1 VSSRRVLLLGEG
13 DLAEETAEALRA
25 ADAQVERLEDPTHE
39 ELRDALDKG
48 ADAAA
53 VVSRDDAW
61 PLRAA
66 LLVRHLDAD
75 VPIVV
80 TIFDPDTA
88 RELEELIGNCTIT
101 SVADIVA
108 PTLAAPCLGDD
119 LAAVIDE
126 GERPVG
132 LRCDDGKVEVAALPE
147 VRGRR
152 FRALASA
159 ILKPFDRSAALVFF
173 GAVGLLVVLIFETV
187 AAALVLDQSLVD
199 AFYGAVK
206 TLVTVDPNEEV
217 QDGPKWFK
225 LVISASMLIALLFA
239 AAFTGGLVERLIG
252 RRLTGLVGRRAVP
265 RSDHVV
271 VVGLGQVG
279 LSLALLL
286 RRCGISV
293 VAIDHQD
300 GGENVGHAK
309 QLGLPVVIGRG
320 ADPSLLKRLS
330 LEHAIALAAVTA
342 DDLENIAVTLAAR
355 ALAPDLR
362 LVLRAGSSAT
372 AGETRSLE
380 RLGHVR
386 DVHRIGA
393 VYIAGVA
400 LGSAASHVVVD
411 SETGHLRDA
420 DGALERC
427 PYPVAG

>member
-1 VSSRRVLLLGEG
+1 MSSRRILLLGEG
-13 DLAEETAEALRA
+13 DLTEETAEALRA
-25 ADAQVERLEDPTHE
+25 ADAEVEQLTDPTHR
-39 ELRDALDKG
+39 ELSQALEAG
-48 ADAAA
+48 ADTAM

-66 LLVRHLDAD
+66 LLVRHLDPD
-75 VPIVV
+75 IPIIA
-80 TIFDPDTA
+80 TIFDPETG
-88 RELEELIGNCTIT
+88 RELEDVIGNCTIT
-101 SVADIVA
+101 SLADIVA
-108 PTLAAPCLGDD
+108 PTLAGPCLDD
-119 LAAVIDE
+119 ELAAVVEEDD
-126 GERPVG
+126 RPVG
-132 LRCDDGKVEVAALPE
+132 LRCSDGTVEVASLPE
-147 VRGRR
+147 VRARR
-152 FRALASA
+152 ARALGSA
-159 ILKPFDRSAALVFF
+159 LLKPFDRSAALVFF
-173 GAVGLLVVLIFETV
+173 GAVGLLAVLIFETV
-187 AAALVLDQSLVD
+187 AAALVLDQNVVD
-199 AFYGAVK
+199 SFYGAVK
-206 TLVTVDPNEEV
+206 TLVTVDPNLEV
-217 QDGPKWFK
+217 QHGPSWFK
-225 LVISASMLIALLFA
+225 LVISGSMLVALLFA

-252 RRLTGLVGRRAVP
+252 RRLTGLLGRRAVP

-279 LSLALLL
+279 LRLALLL

-293 VAIDHQD
+293 VAIEEHEE
-300 GGENVGHAK
+300 GENVGHAK
-309 QLGLPVVIGRG
+309 ELGLPVVIGRG

-330 LEHAIALAAVTA
+330 LEHAVALAAVTH

-380 RLGHVR
+380 RLGEVR

-393 VYIAGVA
+393 AYLAGLA

-411 SETGHLRDA
+411 GETAHLRDA

>member
-1 VSSRRVLLLGEG
+1 MPRILLLGEG
-13 DLAEETAEALRA
+13 DLTAETAEALRA
-25 ADAQVERLEDPTHE
+25 ADAEVERLEDPTHD
-39 ELRDALDKG
+39 ELRDALKRDT
-48 ADAAA
+48 DAAM

-66 LLVRHLDAD
+66 LLVRHLDPD
-75 VPIVV
+75 VKIVA
-80 TIFDPDTA
+80 TIFEPETA
-88 RELEELIGNCTIT
+88 RELEQVIGNCTIT

-108 PTLAAPCLGDD
+108 PTLAGPCLSDD
-119 LAAVIDE
+119 LAAVLVDD
-126 GERPVG
+126 GRPVG
-132 LRCDDGKVEVAALPE
+132 LRCEDGAVEPVPLPE
-147 VRGRR
+147 VRARR
-152 FRALASA
+152 ARALASA

-173 GAVGLLVVLIFETV
+173 GAVGLLAVLVFETV
-187 AAALVLDQSLVD
+187 AAALVLDQALVD
-199 AFYGAVK
+199 SFYGAVK
-206 TLVTVDPNEEV
+206 TLVTVDPNLAV
-217 QDGPKWFK
+217 QDGPDWFK
-225 LVISASMLIALLFA
+225 LVISASMVIALLFA

-252 RRLTGLVGRRAVP
+252 RRLTGLLGRRAVP
-265 RSDHVV
+265 RSDHVI

-279 LSLALLL
+279 LRLALLL

-293 VAIDHQD
+293 VAIDNHEE
-300 GGENVGHAK
+300 GENVGHAK
-309 QLGLPVVIGRG
+309 ELGLPVVIGRG

-330 LEHAIALAAVTA
+330 PEHALALAAVTA

-355 ALAPDLR
+355 ALAPDIR

-380 RLGHVR
+380 RLGQVR

-393 VYIAGVA
+393 VYLAGLA

-411 SETGHLRDA
+411 GETAHLRET

>member
-1 VSSRRVLLLGEG
+1 MPSRRILLLGEG
-13 DLAEETAEALRA
+13 DLTEETAEALRA
-25 ADAQVERLEDPTHE
+25 ADAEVERLEDPTHE
-39 ELRDALDKG
+39 DLRDALDQR
-48 ADAAA
+48 ADAAL

-66 LLVRHLDAD
+66 LLVRHLDPG
-75 VPIVV
+75 VPIVA
-80 TIFDPDTA
+80 TIFEPETA
-88 RELEELIGNCTIT
+88 RELEEVIGNCTIT
-101 SVADIVA
+101 SLADIVA
-108 PTLAAPCLGDD
+108 PTLAGPCLGDE
-119 LAAVIDE
+119 LAAVLDE
-126 GERPVG
+126 DDDPLG
-132 LRCDDGKVEVAALPE
+132 LRCSDGAVEVVSLPE
-147 VRGRR
+147 VRARR
-152 FRALASA
+152 ARALASA
-159 ILKPFDRSAALVFF
+159 IVKPFDRSAALVFF
-173 GAVGLLVVLIFETV
+173 GAVGLLGVLFFETV
-187 AAALVLDQSLVD
+187 AAALVLDQNLVD
-199 AFYGAVK
+199 SFYGAVK
-206 TLVTVDPNEEV
+206 TLVTVDPNLEV

-225 LVISASMLIALLFA
+225 LAISASMLIALLFA

-252 RRLTGLVGRRAVP
+252 RRLTGLLGRRAVP

-279 LSLALLL
+279 LRLALLL

-293 VAIDHQD
+293 IAVDDHED
-300 GGENVGHAK
+300 GENVGHAK

-330 LEHAIALAAVTA
+330 LEHALALAAVTA
-342 DDLENIAVTLAAR
+342 DDLDNIAVTLAAR

-372 AGETRSLE
+372 SGETRSLE

-393 VYIAGVA
+393 VYLAGLA
-400 LGSAASHVVVD
+400 LGSTASHVVVD
-411 SETGHLRDA
+411 GETAHLRDP

>member
-1 VSSRRVLLLGEG
+1 MPRILLLGEG
-13 DLAEETAEALRA
+13 DLTAETAEALRA
-25 ADAQVERLEDPTHE
+25 SDAEVERLEDPTHE
-39 ELRDALDKG
+39 ELRDALKRG
-48 ADAAA
+48 ADAAV

-66 LLVRHLDAD
+66 LLVRHLDPD
-75 VPIVV
+75 VAIVA
-80 TIFDPDTA
+80 TIFEPETA
-88 RELEELIGNCTIT
+88 RELEQVIGNCTIT

-108 PTLAAPCLGDD
+108 PTLAGPCLSDD
-119 LAAVIDE
+119 LAAVRVYDDD
-126 GERPVG
+126 ERPVG
-132 LRCDDGKVEVAALPE
+132 LRCDDGAVEPVPLPE
-147 VRGRR
+147 VRARR
-152 FRALASA
+152 ARALASA

-173 GAVGLLVVLIFETV
+173 GAVGLLAVLVFETV
-187 AAALVLDQSLVD
+187 AAALVLDQALVD
-199 AFYGAVK
+199 SFYGAVK
-206 TLVTVDPNEEV
+206 TLVTVDPNLAV
-217 QDGPKWFK
+217 QDGPDWFK
-225 LVISASMLIALLFA
+225 LVISASMVIALLFA

-252 RRLTGLVGRRAVP
+252 RRLTGLLGRRAVP
-265 RSDHVV
+265 RSDHVI

-279 LSLALLL
+279 LRLALLL

-293 VAIDHQD
+293 VAIDNQEE
-300 GGENVGHAK
+300 GENVGHAK
-309 QLGLPVVIGRG
+309 ELGLPVVIGRG

-330 LEHAIALAAVTA
+330 PEHALALAAVTA

-355 ALAPDLR
+355 ALAPDIR

-380 RLGHVR
+380 RLGQVR

-393 VYIAGVA
+393 VYLAGLA

-411 SETGHLRDA
+411 GETAHLREN